1 MNPKWIISILLTV
14 TGTLI
19 LLGVANITGTVQANT
34 GRITELEK
42 KFSSIETKLDFVV
55 EKLRE
60 KSNCG
65 PNKN

>member
-14 TGTLI
+14 TGTLF
-19 LLGVANITGTVQANT
+19 LLGVSNITGTVQANT

-60 KSNCG
+60 K
-65 PNKN
+65 

>member
-1 MNPKWIISILLTV
+1 MNAKWIISILLTI

-34 GRITELEK
+34 GRITEIEK
-42 KFSSIETKLDFVV
+42 KFSSIEAKLDFVV

-65 PNKN
+65 PDKN